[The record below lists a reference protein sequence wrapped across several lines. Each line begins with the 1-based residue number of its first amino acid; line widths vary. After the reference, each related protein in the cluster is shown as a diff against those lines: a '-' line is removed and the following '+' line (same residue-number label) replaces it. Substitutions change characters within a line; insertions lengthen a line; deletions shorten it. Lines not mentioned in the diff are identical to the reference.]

1 MECSACGSSN
11 VVTANFCA
19 NCGHRLKAPTDTGGG
34 AERRQISVMFCDLV
48 GSTPLSEQLD
58 PEDLTTV
65 ILAYRS
71 AVRDIATDLGGY
83 VARYVGDGIL
93 IYFGYPHAQEDDA
106 VRAVRAGLRI
116 VQEIG
121 TLAQRLKLPVMSPL
135 QSHIGIHTGLV
146 VVGDIGSGPMVE
158 HHGVVGETPNVAA
171 RIEKLAPPDTVLISG
186 ATYDLVAF
194 HFRCMRL
201 ESQRIEGIS
210 RAVDIYRVDEAM
222 GRLIGLEG
230 QVGDSIPL
238 VDRTVELGLLRDGWA
253 RAKRRNGG
261 LFVLSGEP
269 GVGKS
274 RLTRNLTA
282 MATGDGGQT
291 LSCYCSRENANSAF
305 FPVIQMA
312 RAEFGLGPTDERK
325 DAYHH
330 LVEALDEMAMP
341 DDAVDVL
348 AAFLPVPLPP
358 GVEPLRL
365 SPEGLRQRVMEV
377 LMLWFYRRAEE
388 RPVLFVLEDLHW
400 ADASTLEWLELVS
413 RNVMISKLMIV
424 LTMRSDASHLLAP
437 LSNAR
442 EIALE
447 RLPPDYMLQLCG
459 LLTET
464 RALPDSLRHQVVE
477 RSDGIPLFLEEQV
490 KTIYE
495 TVGAIGLADAGGRDV
510 HEDLD
515 IPRSLHGLLTARL
528 DRLTVGKT
536 IAQIAAVIGREFPIS
551 VLSGVALMSREQLN
565 NGLRELTQSDIIYP
579 SSIGAGTTYAFR
591 HSLVHE
597 AAYQIQLRS
606 RRQDYHGQVARA
618 YLTAAPRI
626 VDTQPEIV
634 AHHFERAGVREDSA
648 HYWYLA
654 GMRARAQ
661 SAYQEAAS
669 HFRKGL
675 RQLEA
680 LPTMPKS
687 LRDEIRITVALG
699 STLIATHGYAAPE
712 VRTVYDRASE
722 LAEKSG
728 QTHELIAALNGV
740 LAYLQVRGPLSE
752 AFSLATRIVELA
764 KGTQDLV
771 LIAGAYRRLG
781 WCCFCYGRI
790 AEGRQHLAHAANLY
804 DPAKAKTYVD
814 VHNADPGV
822 LGSIN
827 LAWVEWFGG
836 DIDRAREYSRRAR
849 EAARALDH
857 PLSLAYALTMSAAV
871 AQGLD
876 DVEATHEF
884 ASEAIALSARNAFAY
899 WRAWATTLQG
909 WTMTRKGRL
918 EAGLDT
924 MLAGLRAYEETG
936 AQLFKPYVLTLIA
949 DAYRMLGRYS
959 EGLAFLDGAA
969 SCALHAEVR
978 FYDAE
983 ILRIRGE
990 LLAVV
995 GDSAEAE
1002 RCYRQALELATSQ
1015 GAGSLRARIETS
1027 LAGVP
1032 RGPIA

>member
-11 VVTANFCA
+11 AATANFCA
-19 NCGHRLKAPTDTGGG
+19 NCGNRLKAPADAGGGG

-48 GSTPLSEQLD
+48 GSTPLSERLD

-65 ILAYRS
+65 ILAYRT
-71 AVRDIATDLGGY
+71 AVRDIATELGGY

-116 VQEIG
+116 LQEIA
-121 TLAQRLKLPVMSPL
+121 TLAQRLKLPVVSPL

-146 VVGDIGSGPMVE
+146 IVGDIGSGTMVE

-171 RIEKLAPPDTVLISG
+171 RIEKLAPPNTVLISG
-186 ATYDLVAF
+186 ATYELVAF
-194 HFRCMRL
+194 HFRCIRL
-201 ESQRIEGIS
+201 EPQRIEGIS
-210 RAVDIYRVDEAM
+210 RAVDLYRVDEAM
-222 GRLIGLEG
+222 GRLAGPA
-230 QVGDSIPL
+230 GDPTPL

-253 RAKRRNGG
+253 RAKRRNGQ

-282 MATGDGGQT
+282 MAAGDGGQT
-291 LSCYCSRENANSAF
+291 LSCYCGRENADSAF
-305 FPVIQMA
+305 FPIIQMM
-312 RAEFGLGPTDERK
+312 RAEFDLGSEDGHK
-325 DAYHH
+325 DAYHR
-330 LVEALDEMAMP
+330 LAETLDEMAMP

-348 AAFLPVPLPP
+348 AAFLPVPSPP
-358 GVEPLRL
+358 GVESPRL

-377 LMLWFYRRAEE
+377 VMLWFYRRAED

-400 ADASTLEWLELVS
+400 ADASTLELLELIS

-424 LTMRSDASHLLAP
+424 LTTRSDSGHLLAP
-437 LSNAR
+437 LSNIR

-464 RALPDSLRHQVVE
+464 RALPDSLRQQVVE

-495 TVGAIGLADAGGRDV
+495 TVGATGFANAGNDV
-510 HEDLD
+510 QEHLD

-551 VLSGVALMSREQLN
+551 VLSGVALLSREQLD
-565 NGLRELTQSDIIYP
+565 NGLRELTHSDIIYP
-579 SSIGAGTTYAFR
+579 SNVGAGTTYAFR

-606 RRQDYHGQVARA
+606 RRQDYHGQVARV
-618 YLTAAPRI
+618 YLSAMPSI

-634 AHHFERAGVREDSA
+634 AHHFERAGARESSA
-648 HYWYLA
+648 RYWYLA

-669 HFRKGL
+669 HFRKAL

-680 LPTMPKS
+680 LPSTPKS
-687 LRDEIRITVALG
+687 LRDEIRTTVALG

-722 LAEKSG
+722 LAENGG
-728 QTHELIAALNGV
+728 QTQELIASLNGV
-740 LAYLQVRGPLSE
+740 LAFLQVRGPLSE
-752 AFSLATRIVELA
+752 AFSLATRIVDLA
-764 KGTQDLV
+764 KGTEDLV

-827 LAWVEWFGG
+827 LAWVEWFAG
-836 DIDRAREYSRRAR
+836 DVDRAREYSRRAR
-849 EAARALDH
+849 EAAEALDH

-876 DVEATHEF
+876 DVEATQEF
-884 ASEAIALSARNAFAY
+884 ATRAIALAGRNVFAY
-899 WRAWATTLQG
+899 WRAWATTLHG
-909 WTMTRKGRL
+909 WTMARKGQL
-918 EAGLDT
+918 EAGLET

-936 AQLFKPYVLTLIA
+936 AQLFKPYVLALIA

-959 EGLAFLDGAA
+959 EGLAFLDEAA

-990 LLAVV
+990 LTAVL
-995 GDSAEAE
+995 GDTAEAE
-1002 RCYRQALELATSQ
+1002 RCYGQALELAIGQ

-1027 LAGVP
+1027 LASV
-1032 RGPIA
+1032 RRSSIA

>member
-1 MECSACGSSN
+1 MECPACGASN
-11 VVTANFCA
+11 TALANFCA
-19 NCGHRLKAPTDTGGG
+19 NCGHRLKPSADNGGG
-34 AERRQISVMFCDLV
+34 AERRQVSVMFCDLV

-65 ILAYRS
+65 ILAYRR

-93 IYFGYPHAQEDDA
+93 IYFGYPNAQEDDA
-106 VRAVRAGLRI
+106 IRAVRAGLRI

-121 TLAQRLKLPVMSPL
+121 TLARRLELPVKSPL

-146 VVGDIGSGPMVE
+146 VIGDIGSGPMVE

-171 RIEKLAPPDTVLISG
+171 RIEKLAAPGTVLISG
-186 ATYDLVAF
+186 VTHDLVAF
-194 HFRCMRL
+194 HFGCTRL
-201 ESQRIEGIS
+201 EPQRIEGIS
-210 RAVDIYRVDEAM
+210 RAVDIYRVDKAA
-222 GRLIGLEG
+222 GRSVDSGA
-230 QVGDSIPL
+230 QAGDPTPL
-238 VDRTVELGLLRDGWA
+238 VNRTVELGLLRDGWA
-253 RAKRRNGG
+253 RAKRRSGG

-274 RLTRNLTA
+274 RLTRSLIA
-282 MATGDGGQT
+282 MATGDGGQM
-291 LSCYCSRENANSAF
+291 LSCYCSRENADSAF
-305 FPVIQMA
+305 FPIIQMV
-312 RAEFGLGPTDERK
+312 RTEFGIGPSDER
-325 DAYHH
+325 DVAYRH
-330 LVEALDEMAMP
+330 LVEALDGMAMP

-358 GVEPLRL
+358 SVEPPRL
-365 SPEGLRQRVMEV
+365 SPEGLRQRALEV

-388 RPVLFVLEDLHW
+388 RPILFVLEDLHW

-424 LTMRSDASHLLAP
+424 LTMRSDSRHLLTR
-437 LSNAR
+437 LSHAS
-442 EIALE
+442 EIELE
-447 RLPPDYMLQLCG
+447 RLPSEYMQKLCG

-464 RALPDSLRHQVVE
+464 RALPDSLRRQVVE

-495 TVGAIGLADAGGRDV
+495 TAGDIGLADAGDRDV
-510 HEDLD
+510 REHLD

-536 IAQIAAVIGREFPIS
+536 IAQIAAIIGREFPIS
-551 VLSGVALMSREQLN
+551 VLSGVALLN
-565 NGLRELTQSDIIYP
+565 KEELSSGLRELTQSDIIHP
-579 SSIGAGTTYAFR
+579 SGTGAGMTYAFK
-591 HSLVHE
+591 HSLLHE

-618 YLTAAPRI
+618 YLSELPRI

-634 AHHFERAGVREDSA
+634 AHHFERAGACEPSA
-648 HYWYLA
+648 RYWHLA

-661 SAYQEAAS
+661 SAYLEATS
-669 HFRKGL
+669 HFRKAL
-675 RQLEA
+675 RQLGA
-680 LPTMPKS
+680 LPSTPTS
-687 LRDEIRITVALG
+687 LRDEIHTTVALG

-712 VRTVYDRASE
+712 VRTIYERASE
-722 LAEKSG
+722 LAERSG
-728 QTHELIAALNGV
+728 QTRELIASLNGV
-740 LAYLQVRGPLSE
+740 LAFLQVRGPLSE

-764 KGTQDLV
+764 KATGDLV

-790 AEGRQHLAHAANLY
+790 AEGRQHLAHAAELY

-836 DIDRAREYSRRAR
+836 DVDRAREHSRRAR
-849 EAARALDH
+849 EAARALGH

-876 DVEATHEF
+876 DVEATHAF
-884 ASEAIALSARNAFAY
+884 ATESIALATRNAFAY

-909 WTMTRKGRL
+909 WAMTRKGQL
-918 EAGLDT
+918 EAGLET
-924 MLAGLRAYEETG
+924 MVAGLRAYEETG
-936 AQLFKPYVLTLIA
+936 AQLFKPYVLALIA
-949 DAYRMLGRYS
+949 DAYRLLGRHS
-959 EGLAFLDGAA
+959 EGMAFLDEAG
-969 SCALHAEVR
+969 SCASSAEVR
-978 FYDAE
+978 FYDVE
-983 ILRIRGE
+983 ILRIRGAFLAE
-990 LLAVV
+990 L
-995 GDSAEAE
+995 GDTAGAE
-1002 RCYRQALELATSQ
+1002 RCYRQALELATIQ
-1015 GAGSLRARIETS
+1015 GAGALRGRIEASLESALRAQ
-1027 LAGVP
+1027 
-1032 RGPIA
+1032 

>member
-19 NCGHRLKAPTDTGGG
+19 NCGHRLRTPTDTGGG

-121 TLAQRLKLPVMSPL
+121 TLAQRLKLPVLAPL

-194 HFRCMRL
+194 HFRCIRL

-210 RAVDIYRVDEAM
+210 RAVDIYRVDEAI

-230 QVGDSIPL
+230 QAGDSIPL

-358 GVEPLRL
+358 GVEPPRL

-442 EIALE
+442 
-447 RLPPDYMLQLCG
+447 RD
-459 LLTET
+459 
-464 RALPDSLRHQVVE
+464 RA
-477 RSDGIPLFLEEQV
+477 G
-490 KTIYE
+490 T
-495 TVGAIGLADAGGRDV
+495 AA
-510 HEDLD
+510 
-515 IPRSLHGLLTARL
+515 ARL
-528 DRLTVGKT
+528 HAAALRPFDRNPG
-536 IAQIAAVIGREFPIS
+536 AAGLSSASGRRTERRHPAFPRGTGQDD
-551 VLSGVALMSREQLN
+551 LRNSG
-565 NGLRELTQSDIIYP
+565 SDRP
-579 SSIGAGTTYAFR
+579 C
-591 HSLVHE
+591 
-597 AAYQIQLRS
+597 RS
-606 RRQDYHGQVARA
+606 RRPRCSRA
-618 YLTAAPRI
+618 NSTFRDPCTA
-626 VDTQPEIV
+626 
-634 AHHFERAGVREDSA
+634 
-648 HYWYLA
+648 
-654 GMRARAQ
+654 
-661 SAYQEAAS
+661 
-669 HFRKGL
+669 
-675 RQLEA
+675 
-680 LPTMPKS
+680 
-687 LRDEIRITVALG
+687 
-699 STLIATHGYAAPE
+699 
-712 VRTVYDRASE
+712 
-722 LAEKSG
+722 
-728 QTHELIAALNGV
+728 
-740 LAYLQVRGPLSE
+740 
-752 AFSLATRIVELA
+752 
-764 KGTQDLV
+764 
-771 LIAGAYRRLG
+771 
-781 WCCFCYGRI
+781 C
-790 AEGRQHLAHAANLY
+790 
-804 DPAKAKTYVD
+804 
-814 VHNADPGV
+814 
-822 LGSIN
+822 
-827 LAWVEWFGG
+827 
-836 DIDRAREYSRRAR
+836 
-849 EAARALDH
+849 
-857 PLSLAYALTMSAAV
+857 
-871 AQGLD
+871 
-876 DVEATHEF
+876 
-884 ASEAIALSARNAFAY
+884 
-899 WRAWATTLQG
+899 
-909 WTMTRKGRL
+909 
-918 EAGLDT
+918 
-924 MLAGLRAYEETG
+924 
-936 AQLFKPYVLTLIA
+936 
-949 DAYRMLGRYS
+949 
-959 EGLAFLDGAA
+959 
-969 SCALHAEVR
+969 
-978 FYDAE
+978 
-983 ILRIRGE
+983 
-990 LLAVV
+990 
-995 GDSAEAE
+995 
-1002 RCYRQALELATSQ
+1002 
-1015 GAGSLRARIETS
+1015 
-1027 LAGVP
+1027 
-1032 RGPIA
+1032 

>member
-11 VVTANFCA
+11 AAAANFCA
-19 NCGHRLKAPTDTGGG
+19 NCGNRLKTPDDAGGG

-48 GSTPLSEQLD
+48 GSTPLSERLD

-65 ILAYRS
+65 ILAYRT
-71 AVRDIATDLGGY
+71 AVRDIATELGGY

-116 VQEIG
+116 LQEIG
-121 TLAQRLKLPVMSPL
+121 TLAQRLKLPVMAPL

-146 VVGDIGSGPMVE
+146 VVGDIGAGPMVE

-171 RIEKLAPPDTVLISG
+171 RIEKLAPPNTVLISG

-194 HFRCMRL
+194 HFRCIRL
-201 ESQRIEGIS
+201 ERQPIEGIS
-210 RAVDIYRVDEAM
+210 RPVDIYRVDEAV
-222 GRLIGLEG
+222 GRLVGLDG
-230 QVGDSIPL
+230 RAGDQTPL

-282 MATGDGGQT
+282 MATDDGGRT
-291 LSCYCSRENANSAF
+291 LSCYCSRETADSAF
-305 FPVIQMA
+305 FPIIQMVS
-312 RAEFGLGPTDERK
+312 AEFGLGPAGGRK
-325 DAYHH
+325 DAYRR
-330 LVEALDEMAMP
+330 LVAALDEMAMP

-358 GVEPLRL
+358 GVEPPRL
-365 SPEGLRQRVMEV
+365 SPEGLRQRVLEV
-377 LMLWFYRRAEE
+377 LMLWLYRRAEE
-388 RPVLFVLEDLHW
+388 NPVLFVLEDLQW
-400 ADASTLEWLELVS
+400 ADASTLEWLGLIS

-424 LTMRSDASHLLAP
+424 LTMRSDAGHLLAP
-437 LSNAR
+437 LSNVR

-447 RLPPDYMLQLCG
+447 RLPSDYMLQLCG

-464 RALPDSLRHQVVE
+464 RTLPDSLRRQVVE

-495 TVGAIGLADAGGRDV
+495 TAGPSDLAVAGDV
-510 HEDLD
+510 QENLD
-515 IPRSLHGLLTARL
+515 IPRSLHALLTARL

-551 VLSGVALMSREQLN
+551 VLSGVALMNKEQLN
-565 NGLRELTQSDIIYP
+565 NGLRELAQSDIIYP
-579 SSIGAGTTYAFR
+579 SSMGAGTTYAFR

-618 YLTAAPRI
+618 YLNAVPSI

-634 AHHFERAGVREDSA
+634 AHHFEMAGARESA
-648 HYWYLA
+648 ARYWYLA

-661 SAYQEAAS
+661 SAYQEAAN
-669 HFRKGL
+669 HFRKSL

-680 LPTMPKS
+680 VPTTSKS
-687 LRDEIRITVALG
+687 LRDEIHVTVALG

-722 LAEKSG
+722 LAERSG
-728 QTHELIAALNGV
+728 QTHELIASLNGV
-740 LAYLQVRGPLSE
+740 LAFLQVRGPLSE

-764 KGTQDLV
+764 KGTEDMV

-781 WCCFCYGRI
+781 WCCFCYGLI

-827 LAWVEWFGG
+827 LAWVEWFAG
-836 DIDRAREYSRRAR
+836 DVERARELSRRAR

-884 ASEAIALSARNAFAY
+884 ATEAIALAARNAFAY

-909 WTMTRKGRL
+909 WTMTRKGQL
-918 EAGLDT
+918 EAGLET

-936 AQLFKPYVLTLIA
+936 AQLFKPYVLALIA
-949 DAYRMLGRYS
+949 DAHRMLGRYS
-959 EGLAFLDGAA
+959 EGLAFLDEAA

-983 ILRIRGE
+983 ILRIRAE
-990 LLAVV
+990 FLAVL
-995 GDSAEAE
+995 GDPAEAE

-1015 GAGSLRARIETS
+1015 GAGSIRARIDAN
-1027 LAGVP
+1027 L
-1032 RGPIA
+1032 RGARRSSTA